1 MARGGDI
8 VMTAVLPG
16 KPQML
21 VLACPK
27 RSGGY
32 RDFGYDS
39 IAVSYYNADIVDT
52 LKISAFDDTASSYV
66 VHADGRV
73 VIDNSAGN
81 GEAIYN
87 LLAMLQDY
95 SDLSQERYQAVP
107 EDFREGKSAT
117 GTSCLKSFPGMWMMS
132 S

>member
-1 MARGGDI
+1 
-8 VMTAVLPG
+8 MTAVLPG

-32 RDFGYDS
+32 RDFGCDS

-117 GTSCLKSFPGMWMMS
+117 GTSCLKSFP
-132 S
+132 